1 VRRSLC
7 AEALRLAA
15 IVAELMPDEPEAL
28 GLLALLAHDARR
40 DARVDETGALA
51 LLPDQDRTLW
61 DRATIARATELAT
74 RALRLS
80 PPGRYVLQAAIA
92 VEHVNAPTADA
103 TRWQRIAAFYDRLAA
118 LRPDPVVE
126 LNRAVA
132 IALAGDVAGG
142 LTRIDALAPA
152 LHRYHYFHA
161 ARADLLRRLDAGEAA
176 AEAYERAVELA
187 GNSTERAFLERRL
200 ARDPR
205 LNIRTTMRMSLA
217 CGVHARRRKR
227 HMRSALPRSSEGRG
241 SSAPI
246 ATCRVAR
253 GVVSDSPRTS

>member
-200 ARDPR
+200 AVTRD
-205 LNIRTTMRMSLA
+205 
-217 CGVHARRRKR
+217 
-227 HMRSALPRSSEGRG
+227 
-241 SSAPI
+241 
-246 ATCRVAR
+246 
-253 GVVSDSPRTS
+253 